1 MLSVKKVERAQC
13 YSCGLYI
20 EYGIRIKESYLFCG
34 PECLSKKFTVHQ
46 LINMY
51 KPAS

>member
-1 MLSVKKVERAQC
+1 MFSIKKIERANC
-13 YSCGLYI
+13 YSCKKVI
-20 EYGIRIKESYLFCG
+20 DYGVPIKEVYIFCG

-51 KPAS
+51 KR